1 MILQVTKEQA
11 GFLTRKDPI
20 LGELIQKVG
29 LFHMEAKDDI
39 FISIVECII
48 GQMLSAKAA
57 ATIQGR
63 FENVVGP
70 VTPKNI
76 LATSDEAIRACGI
89 SFNKISYIKGL
100 AKSVHEG
107 TTSFDTYAR
116 LSDMDVITELRKIK
130 GVGLWTAEMI
140 AMFTLGRLD
149 IFSYDDVALKNGII
163 KIHHLK
169 SMTKKRFETYRKR
182 YHPYASIAALYYY
195 HANDH

>member
-1 MILQVTKEQA
+1 MILQVTDAQA
-11 GFLTRKDPI
+11 SFLTKKDPT

-29 LFHMEAKDDI
+29 LIHMEAKDDI

-57 ATIQGR
+57 ATIQAR
-63 FENVVGP
+63 FEKVVGP
-70 VTPKNI
+70 VTSSNI
-76 LATSDEAIRACGI
+76 LATSDESIRKCGI
-89 SFNKISYIKGL
+89 SYSKISYIKGL

-107 TTSFDTYAR
+107 TLSFDTFSK

-149 IFSYDDVALKNGII
+149 IFSYDDVALKNGIM
-163 KIHHLK
+163 KIHQLK
-169 SMTKKRFETYRKR
+169 SMTKKRFAAYRKR
-182 YHPYASIAALYYY
+182 YYPYASVAALYYY